1 MENQEKRDAFI
12 RKLVR
17 QKGVDKAPDSFTDK
31 VMGRI
36 KSNPVIDDTPLL
48 STGTW
53 IAIILGVA
61 AMIVLIFTV
70 DIPYFDQIFSS
81 AGIQKVSMNIFTEGF
96 FNTMAAF
103 FKGLNISSTTV
114 VIVLAAAGLVVLE
127 RLLHRRFSETRL
139 LVI

>member
-1 MENQEKRDAFI
+1 MEKQDKRDAFI

-17 QKGVDKAPDSFTDK
+17 QKGLEKVPENFTDK

-61 AMIVLIFTV
+61 AMIVLIFAV
-70 DIPYFDQIFSS
+70 DIPYIDQIFSTS
-81 AGIQKVSMNIFTEGF
+81 GIQKVSMNIFSEGF
-96 FNTMAAF
+96 FTSIASF
-103 FKGLNISSTTV
+103 IKGLHISSTTI
-114 VIVLAAAGLVVLE
+114 VIIAAAAGLVVLE
-127 RLLHRRFSETRL
+127 RLFHRKFSETRL
-139 LVI
+139 LII